1 MWKMFAFTAVAGTL
15 CAAPL
20 ELGMGMNGDVRVG
33 DTGARLALA
42 IHHAGW
48 SGTSKGA
55 RRDFAFPDAA
65 TGTARF
71 DFFTDREGV
80 ACAHGRTTLLAA
92 ADGCAVLDASVTS
105 DRDQTPELVVLT
117 LTMPCETFAG
127 SAWKTSGGASGTFAK
142 AWDGKSIG
150 VWNGTAG
157 WIEFAPP

>member
-65 TGTARF
+65 TGTA
-71 DFFTDREGV
+71 TSSGISTPSASCKV
-80 ACAHGRTTLLAA
+80 PSRTS
-92 ADGCAVLDASVTS
+92 ASTQV
-105 DRDQTPELVVLT
+105 
-117 LTMPCETFAG
+117 
-127 SAWKTSGGASGTFAK
+127 SG
-142 AWDGKSIG
+142 
-150 VWNGTAG
+150 
-157 WIEFAPP
+157 